1 MNPRVDKYR
10 LLTFGVMAAVAE
22 AGVLLARLGREATP
36 FALVLIPPAA
46 ALVATGFSRGL
57 AGIVRLLAS
66 LGRWRV
72 GARWYLAALGIP
84 FLGTLA
90 IDVVGLLLGAASL
103 DRIFGA
109 LTASALLIPVV
120 VVVPAMLEELGW
132 RGFAVQAAVDAGH
145 SPGWATSVVGL
156 MFVTAHIPLYLPG
169 QIYDNLP
176 LWPLPITL
184 LAYAV
189 LLTWIYLRTGS
200 VLLAGLMHAAL
211 NATLP
216 LTWGLD
222 PGWAWQARA
231 GVFGVIA
238 ALVMSIN
245 GRTWWRSSMPT
256 PVSFSGTPIQ
266 IHQK

>member
-1 MNPRVDKYR
+1 MNTWADRYR
-10 LLTFGVMAAVAE
+10 LLTFGIVVAAAEVA
-22 AGVLLARLGREATP
+22 ALLARLGREATP
-36 FALVLIPPAA
+36 FALVLIPPMA
-46 ALVATGFSRGL
+46 ALVVTGLSSGL
-57 AGIVRLLAS
+57 AGIRRLLAR

-72 GARWYLAALGIP
+72 GGRWYLAAVGIP
-84 FLGTLA
+84 LIATLA
-90 IDVVGLLLGAASL
+90 IDAVGLLLGAASL
-103 DRIFGA
+103 DRLVGA

-145 SPGWATSVVGL
+145 SPGWAASVVGL
-156 MFVTAHIPLYLPG
+156 MFVSVHIPLHLPG
-169 QIYDNLP
+169 QIYDSLP
-176 LWPLPITL
+176 LWPLPVTL

-189 LLTWIYLRTGS
+189 LLTWIYLRTGGS

-222 PGWAWQARA
+222 PRWAWQARA

-238 ALVMSIN
+238 ALVMVIS
-245 GRTWWRSSMPT
+245 GWTWWRSSMRT
-256 PVSFSGTPIQ
+256 RRLTDE
-266 IHQK
+266 